1 MSIQAKPI
9 RLSPIGKFIT
19 VAIIVALAILLVR
32 AVGHVMSPFVAA
44 AITAYLF
51 NPLISWLQRR
61 TRVGRAIWIIALY
74 ILIGLLL
81 CGLVRFLGPILVAQY
96 EELRRQIPA
105 MISDISHLLAANR
118 QLDVG
123 GLEIDLGP
131 IEQPLIDFIA
141 EIGRAVSSEVP
152 HLFLTAI
159 ESVLLFV
166 TYLIVTFYLLLQA
179 DQIMEWVYGLVPAPY
194 RAEIRGLG
202 QQIDFVLGSY
212 VRGTLLLIPIMSALT
227 YIALSILEIRY
238 ALVIAIASGILEI
251 IPLIGP
257 WSAASIAMAM
267 ALFQP
272 TAPFGWENWVLAL
285 VVGGTYFVLR
295 MFEDNFIIPHVV
307 GHAVHL
313 HPVLVLFAILAGGA
327 IGGAFGLLVSIP
339 MVAVVR
345 LLLRYLYRKLIDAPD
360 LPPPDM
366 PSPRIPLPA
375 PAPSKGD
382 TPAPAPSKGDTPA
395 PRSTQPLETPPQ

>member
-74 ILIGLLL
+74 ILLGLLL

-105 MISDISHLLAANR
+105 MISDISHILAANR

-179 DQIMEWVYGLVPAPY
+179 DQIMEWIYGLVPAPY

-212 VRGTLLLIPIMSALT
+212 VRGTLLLIPIMSVLT

-339 MVAVVR
+339 VVAVVR

-360 LPPPDM
+360 LPPPDV
-366 PSPRIPLPA
+366 PAPRIPLPA

>member
-74 ILIGLLL
+74 ILLGLLL

-382 TPAPAPSKGDTPA
+382 TPAP
-395 PRSTQPLETPPQ
+395 RSTQPLETPPQ

>member
-51 NPLISWLQRR
+51 NPLISWLHRR

-74 ILIGLLL
+74 ILLGLLL

-382 TPAPAPSKGDTPA
+382 TPAP
-395 PRSTQPLETPPQ
+395 RSTQPLETPPQ